1 MPSAIRILVFI
12 AAAGVIGAATHA
24 NVMHAGGY
32 ASRDAPLIIAL
43 AVLLA
48 LGMAFVGVCFN
59 EGRRWQ
65 AILLAVL
72 ILAGETY
79 WVLINAD
86 REVASLDAIAAPVAQ
101 MRADRSAAASRLRR
115 AETAK
120 TDADTA
126 AISEAAKKD
135 CASNCAKL
143 LLAGQQQAELD
154 LKQAREALA
163 RLPEPRSVTPL
174 SDRLGIAPWA
184 WDLVLAGLRSL
195 GILGGSLAIGMVLH
209 SRRPAAA
216 GAVVANAQT
225 EDTPRKLSAG
235 RPRLIGS
242 STSIEILPPRPRNK
256 REHVSLFLREVLKPD
271 PSAQASLRSLHARYN
286 DWRGDEKL
294 PPAELGK
301 ELRAIINALGL
312 KCEQSGR
319 DVVVY
324 GAAQRSEDTMSDYGP
339 QVKLTR
345 LYEKTSKAG
354 NQYFVGRLG
363 MAKVAVLKSK
373 EVAEDGSP
381 MWDVLL
387 QEAPSEPR
395 RKTEAKP
402 ETVQEAAT
410 SSSDA
415 PAYLPKRLEDDAI
428 PF

>member
-12 AAAGVIGAATHA
+12 AAAGVIAAATHA

-32 ASRDAPLIIAL
+32 GSRDAPLIIAL

-59 EGRRWQ
+59 EGRHWQ

-72 ILAGETY
+72 ILAGEAY

-120 TDADTA
+120 KDADTA

-154 LKQAREALA
+154 LKEAREALA
-163 RLPEPRSVTPL
+163 RLPEPRSATPL

-184 WDLVLAGLRSL
+184 WELVLVGLRSL
-195 GILGGSLAIGMVLH
+195 GILGGSLAIGLVLH
-209 SRRPAAA
+209 PRRETKIGAENETARPTDQPLRIGQSQSRRASHQ
-216 GAVVANAQT
+216 V
-225 EDTPRKLSAG
+225 
-235 RPRLIGS
+235 
-242 STSIEILPPRPRNK
+242 EILPPRPRNK
-256 REHVSLFLREVLKPD
+256 REHVALFLREVLKPD

-286 DWRGDEKL
+286 DWCGDEKL

-312 KCEQSGR
+312 KCEQTGR

-324 GAAQRSEDTMSDYGP
+324 GAAISD
-339 QVKLTR
+339 
-345 LYEKTSKAG
+345 
-354 NQYFVGRLG
+354 
-363 MAKVAVLKSK
+363 
-373 EVAEDGSP
+373 
-381 MWDVLL
+381 
-387 QEAPSEPR
+387 
-395 RKTEAKP
+395 
-402 ETVQEAAT
+402 
-410 SSSDA
+410 
-415 PAYLPKRLEDDAI
+415 
-428 PF
+428 